1 MLATTLTTILR
12 RQGAVEAPY
21 VFSPSELFA
30 SGEEG
35 CWYDPS
41 DFTTLYAD
49 TAGTTAITAVEQPV
63 GLMLDKSQGLV
74 LGSELVTNGTFD
86 TNTTGWTVLGTATF
100 VSTGG
105 QGVLTVSSGSF
116 FAGQAVTVTSGKWYE
131 VRASFISKTAA
142 SSAFFRA
149 GTSAIGGTEYFTVSP
164 TVDGTSLI
172 YRVLATTSTMYVAVG
187 VNASGYSSTWDN
199 ISVRELPG
207 NHARAANG
215 STARPVLRNRYQL
228 LTYSQEL
235 DNAVWR
241 KLDNSGSGLA
251 AVVTANA
258 GVAPDGTTTADRL
271 VLDLDG
277 GTSTGDISVC
287 NWYAASGL
295 PAGSVKTSIWVKSY
309 DGSSS
314 YTVGFYNA
322 SGTDT
327 PVTIDGNWQRL
338 VVSGTSTGSGYC
350 GFRLR
355 GGLSPARSNSVDLL
369 VWGAQL
375 TTADDHDAINGEYQR
390 IAAAPTVGAAPTY
403 DDDATKFP
411 PYLYA
416 TTDDAMST
424 ASIDFSSGDE
434 MSVFAGVTKE
444 SDAAAGNLI
453 ELAALAGSNGKFT
466 LFAPG
471 SAGANYFWRSRG
483 TLDASSLT
491 AGSYPAPI
499 TSVLTGIGDIGD
511 DICKLRYNATEILNL
526 TTDQGTGNYGNYPLY
541 LFARGGSSNF
551 YTGRL
556 YSLIVRNALTSG
568 DELANTESY
577 VAQKTGVTL

>member
-35 CWYDPS
+35 VWYDPS
-41 DFTTLYAD
+41 DFTTLYTD

-63 GLMLDKSQGLV
+63 GYMADKSG
-74 LGSELVTNGTFD
+74 N
-86 TNTTGWTVLGTATF
+86 
-100 VSTGG
+100 
-105 QGVLTVSSGSF
+105 
-116 FAGQAVTVTSGKWYE
+116 
-131 VRASFISKTAA
+131 
-142 SSAFFRA
+142 
-149 GTSAIGGTEYFTVSP
+149 
-164 TVDGTSLI
+164 
-172 YRVLATTSTMYVAVG
+172 
-187 VNASGYSSTWDN
+187 
-199 ISVRELPG
+199 G
-207 NHARAANG
+207 NHAVAANG
-215 STARPVLRNRYQL
+215 STARPVLRNRYNL
-228 LTYSQEL
+228 LTYSEQF
-235 DNAVWR
+235 DNAAWPKTSV
-241 KLDNSGSGLA
+241 S
-251 AVVTANA
+251 VTANA
-258 GVAPDGTTTADRL
+258 AVAPDGATTADL
-271 VLDLDG
+271 MYP
-277 GTSTGDISVC
+277 S
-287 NWYAASGL
+287 
-295 PAGSVKTSIWVKSY
+295 
-309 DGSSS
+309 
-314 YTVGFYNA
+314 
-322 SGTDT
+322 
-327 PVTIDGNWQRL
+327 
-338 VVSGTSTGSGYC
+338 STGSLRRILRTVTGLVDGAEYTAIYYIKPTSGFSSKHVQLYC
-350 GFRLR
+350 
-355 GGLSPARSNSVDLL
+355 ARATMYVDLSNGSIGTTTGSPTESSVEVVEGGYYKIKL
-369 VWGAQL
+369 SAVVNLAAGSQYVQILLSDADNSTVITADGSEGIYIWGAQL
-375 TTADDHDAINGEYQR
+375 TTAADHDAINGEYQR

-403 DDDATKFP
+403 DDDVTKFP

-424 ASIDFSSGDE
+424 ASIDFSGGDE

-541 LFARGGSSNF
+541 LFARNNASNF
-551 YTGRL
+551 FNGRL

-568 DELANTESY
+568 DELDNVEAY